1 MMRCLIVDDNSMA
14 RLAIR
19 NFIEEVEFLN
29 LTGECENALQ
39 AIGMLQEQKIDLLFL
54 DVEMPH
60 MNGLEML
67 ESLTQKPLVILV
79 TSKTDYAFEA
89 FNLEVVDYL
98 VKPVKLARFLKAV
111 NRAWDYFI
119 HTQKTDNSFIFVR
132 VDQVLT
138 RIDLNQILYIEAM
151 GDYIRIVTPCRRYIT
166 HLTLKGIQ
174 ERLPDN
180 RFLRVHRSHL
190 VALDKVDS
198 FADNMVSIG
207 DIVLPVSDGFR
218 SMLLENMNAI

>member
-1 MMRCLIVDDNSMA
+1 MDQS
-14 RLAIR
+14 
-19 NFIEEVEFLN
+19 
-29 LTGECENALQ
+29 G
-39 AIGMLQEQKIDLLFL
+39 DLVFL

-67 ESLTQKPLVILV
+67 ESLTKNPLVILV

-89 FNLEVVDYL
+89 FNLEAVDYL

-111 NRAWDYFI
+111 NRARDYFF
-119 HTQKTDNSFIFVR
+119 HTQKADNPFIFVR

-138 RIDLNQILYIEAM
+138 RIDLDQILYVEAM
-151 GDYIRIVTPCRRYIT
+151 GDYIRVVTPCRKYIT

-180 RFLRVHRSHL
+180 RFLRIHRSHL
-190 VALDKVDS
+190 VALDRVDS
-198 FADNMVSIG
+198 IADNMVSIG
-207 DIVLPVSDGFR
+207 DIVLPVSEGFR
-218 SMLLENMNAI
+218 LILLENMNAI